1 MVDGL
6 AGVGALAF
14 GGLLAYQ
21 GYVTISR
28 YMASNKATSM
38 LEIPYWPFSICV
50 GVFAALF
57 CLSVIVNLI
66 RAFRARWSGTL
77 G

>member
-1 MVDGL
+1 
-6 AGVGALAF
+6 
-14 GGLLAYQ
+14 
-21 GYVTISR
+21 
-28 YMASNKATSM
+28 MASNKATSM

-50 GVFAALF
+50 GLFAALF